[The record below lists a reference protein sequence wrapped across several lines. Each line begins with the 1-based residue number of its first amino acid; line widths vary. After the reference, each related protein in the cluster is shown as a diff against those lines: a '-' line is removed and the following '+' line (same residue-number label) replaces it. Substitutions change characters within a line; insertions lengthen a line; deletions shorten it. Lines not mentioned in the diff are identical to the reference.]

1 MHKVREIEQHNC
13 FKRLGIFRALK
24 NPNENRVAL
33 SRLIFRSWVYLSFW
47 SLNVWRWGL
56 EDEGNRV
63 DTILGSVCVNSDDG
77 QERKK
82 KRENTT
88 KTNNETAVC
97 SQLVPSCVFG
107 RMPCM
112 ATEKTGTGLLCR
124 ICYGGWLR
132 KGHVMHKRRKK
143 KWTVRRKKEITDP
156 ERRETQD
163 VGHARWY
170 SSLFRNAQ
178 SSFCAPNRAIKST
191 RKCWFPF
198 CPQLSY
204 Y

>member
-82 KRENTT
+82 KGKHDKNKQWNSRMQS
-88 KTNNETAVC
+88 A
-97 SQLVPSCVFG
+97 CVFVCVRADALYG
-107 RMPCM
+107 YRKNWDV
-112 ATEKTGTGLLCR
+112 AAVSYLLRWLTSLGSRHAQEK
-124 ICYGGWLR
+124 
-132 KGHVMHKRRKK
+132 KKKMNRKK
-143 KWTVRRKKEITDP
+143 KKRDNRSRK
-156 ERRETQD
+156 ERDTRCW
-163 VGHARWY
+163 AR
-170 SSLFRNAQ
+170 
-178 SSFCAPNRAIKST
+178 PMI
-191 RKCWFPF
+191 
-198 CPQLSY
+198 
-204 Y
+204 